1 MTYKVLESI
10 CHEQAKIGPAT
21 TAEKRSTV
29 KVAATNVAQCQTF
42 DYKGHTFECLSDQ
55 IGFSQIE
62 IGFWEEH
69 LPFFLRFFLGG

>member
-1 MTYKVLESI
+1 MESKAVFILFRSSSVKMDNPRMTYKVLESI

-42 DYKGHTFECLSDQ
+42 DYKGHTFEMSK
-55 IGFSQIE
+55 
-62 IGFWEEH
+62 
-69 LPFFLRFFLGG
+69 